1 MRRAFLRAVDSSIRG
16 REGFSTAAV
25 VSAPSIN
32 TADVSEPNLTSRESD
47 SFAYCHVGVG
57 PPSRPA
63 VRGLLVDAAGTL
75 ISPSERTSAV
85 YRRYGE
91 PFGVDISEGE
101 ILARFR
107 K

>member
-32 TADVSEPNLTSRESD
+32 IADVSEPNLTSRESD
-47 SFAYCHVGVG
+47 SFAYCHVG

>member
-32 TADVSEPNLTSRESD
+32 TADVFESTSRESD